1 MSNKLFTFPYMPSGR
16 AMPDC
21 RRMSQLKLF
30 RQALKDTSYP
40 IIHIDPNY
48 LSLKE
53 DPDPSVPNDKKYEK
67 RDLNR
72 PFLKSNMEYETL
84 GGSVTYSRLLSSNDP
99 VVPPTAGKYTS
110 NVIVVEMTSN
120 FSDVTQKHLLVYDV
134 TETAKASE
142 VYHPIAVIKNVDED
156 IPVTV
161 SRDAVFCSLGGK
173 LYSFFYYFSDSEI
186 EKLPISA
193 NFALSKL
200 DLKHFMFSGTPA
212 QKANTARFNAQPII
226 QMKSN
231 TISFNTYNLS
241 VAVNL
246 SRTRTINTKLG
257 DGGSRLN
264 ISLDT
269 YERLSDRILTCA
281 SAQSAIYET
290 ALQEPDYVSGA
301 RDVFASLAAF
311 FANKDADTF
320 AYCHVYLVWCV
331 LYAYYARVYGM
342 EIYSEEAAFQ
352 TRRRIL
358 HAIQTD
364 LSWVKTTKT
373 YLGIPGT
380 GVANV
385 LLDLLVTTTT
395 VKTRVNP
402 SDYTPFADSITNKI
416 KITIKQSHFD
426 HIGLDSTE
434 TNLAQAFTG
443 QIDNYVK
450 IWSAT
455 GMPGNYSVKNTPQLS
470 SKIAVAPFYAGG
482 YAAEIDRIA
491 KAIATGEVACVYP
504 FKFDDQKISGYT
516 CKHGTSL
523 SAVPP
528 LSQNHAHPVA
538 EYFNEG
544 VVVIL
549 VHLLRLGHTIRTVPY
564 LQKVTCPSG
573 DTKYP
578 WALSPAIEITF
589 TSGRKYYHPANII
602 WLDADK
608 MTVSVDRK
616 NKDDKSLQGFARRL
630 LKRSSMLSF
639 LPALAIVSLDEKG
652 KVACERSHGDNVPP
666 IAVII
671 LGANNSLRIFGTLYR
686 TGLTLLGQPA
696 RNAAIDT
703 YLNREFDGFCP
714 QLWSYITTPENMG
727 VPSKACAME
736 LICLGMDPS
745 VAKNGIPGSEV
756 KYNSL
761 LTDNELF
768 GVPILDV

>member
-1 MSNKLFTFPYMPSGR
+1 MAMSNKLFTFPYMPPGR

-53 DPDPSVPNDKKYEK
+53 DPDPSVPIDKKYEK

-84 GGSVTYSRLLSSNDP
+84 GSNVTYKRVLSSREP
-99 VVPPTAGKYTS
+99 VNPPTTKGYLS
-110 NVIVVEMTSN
+110 NVVVVEMIYSFDN
-120 FSDVTQKHLLVYDV
+120 VIQKHLLVYDV
-134 TETAKASE
+134 TETASPGE
-142 VYHPIAVIKNVDED
+142 VYHPIAVIKDVDKN
-156 IPVTV
+156 VTV
-161 SRDAVFCSLGGK
+161 SRNAVFCSFKGK
-173 LYSFFYYFSDSEI
+173 PYKFFYFFNDTDIKS
-186 EKLPISA
+186 LPISET
-193 NFALSKL
+193 FASSKL
-200 DLKHFMFSGTPA
+200 DLKHFMFSGSPGKDE
-212 QKANTARFNAQPII
+212 KAAAFEEQTIPRMQN
-226 QMKSN
+226 N
-231 TISFNTYNLS
+231 TIQFQTYLLS

-246 SRTRTINTKLG
+246 SRTRTINPKIG
-257 DGGSRLN
+257 DGGTRIDMSHC
-264 ISLDT
+264 T
-269 YERLSDRILTCA
+269 YEQLSDRILTCA

-290 ALQEPDYVSGA
+290 ALQKPGYDSGVN
-301 RDVFASLAAF
+301 DVFASLTSF

-331 LYAYYARVYGM
+331 LYAYYARAYGM

-352 TRRRIL
+352 TRRRIQ
-358 HAIQTD
+358 HAILTD
-364 LSWVKTTKT
+364 LTWVKTTKT
-373 YLGIPGT
+373 YLEITGT

-385 LLDLLVTTTT
+385 LLDLIMATTT
-395 VKTRVNP
+395 VDINANP
-402 SDYTPFADSITNKI
+402 AAYKSFSDSILQKVKI
-416 KITIKQSHFD
+416 SIDKATFA
-426 HIGLDSTE
+426 HIGLDGPES
-434 TNLAQAFTG
+434 NFARAFTT
-443 QIDNYVK
+443 QIDNCAK

-455 GMPGNYSVKNTPQLS
+455 GMTGVYSVPETTQLS

-491 KAIATGEVACVYP
+491 KAIATGEVACVP
-504 FKFDDQKISGYT
+504 QFKFDDQKISGYI

-528 LSQNHAHPVA
+528 LSHNHAHPVA

-564 LQKVTCPSG
+564 LQKVTPPPG

-589 TSGRKYYHPANII
+589 TSGRQYYHPANII
-602 WLDADK
+602 WLDAGS
-608 MTVSVDRK
+608 MTVNVDRK
-616 NKDDKSLQGFARRL
+616 TKDGTSLQAFARRL

-652 KVACERSHGDNVPP
+652 KVVCARSHGDNVPP

-671 LGANNSLRIFGTLYR
+671 LGAQDSLQIVGTLYR

-703 YLNREFDGFCP
+703 CLNSKFDGFCP
-714 QLWSYITTPENMG
+714 QLWRYSAPPAATSAT
-727 VPSKACAME
+727 SKACMME
-736 LICLGMDPS
+736 LICLGMDPAD
-745 VAKNGIPGSEV
+745 AKKGITGSDDM
-756 KYNSL
+756 YNSL
-761 LTDNELF
+761 LTDKELF
-768 GVPILDV
+768 GVPSLDV